1 MKANFFMI
9 LIILL
14 IAAVL
19 GYWVSYVEV
28 DGSKSLLAGIT
39 SGVCFA
45 ATLIPAYALQ
55 YESGRLGVNIRVL
68 STLFFVAFLV
78 SHFWFAKTGSVMP
91 TYVIVNGLLL
101 LVFLGIFYKMN
112 SIKDV

>member
-1 MKANFFMI
+1 MI

-19 GYWVSYVEV
+19 GYWVSYVELNS
-28 DGSKSLLAGIT
+28 DYQLLAGIA

-45 ATLIPAYALQ
+45 ATLIPAFGLN
-55 YESGRLGVNIRVL
+55 YESSRMGANIRVL
-68 STLFFVAFLV
+68 SMLFFVGFLI

-101 LVFLGIFYKMN
+101 LVFLGVFYKLN